1 MKDKLD
7 ILFNLLKNK
16 DKGSYSYHNDIYE
29 AFLEK
34 IASNREAFFFL
45 YDSMPNDVKP
55 NLLTCSQNFRK
66 TFLNIIETGD
76 EKTFNSYFF
85 SGMHEFFDLEKIRE
99 LHFKLPNNEKLKE
112 YFKSKDNPQKIDE
125 IVASLS
131 LLWQND
137 SEHFQEMLEKYK
149 PKLEKLAK
157 INRANSRAA
166 EYFAYWGR
174 LIIEKHGFDYF
185 IDFCKEIKLEPISFC
200 FNTNQNLG
208 YELKN
213 MNQEQL
219 EFFLNYGQNLVDLN
233 YHRFNH
239 SFNAIEAVCKY
250 DQLFQS
256 LIDISKNNNN
266 ENLVKFCTIWDTQ
279 QNYIREILARFL
291 YKSDYEN
298 YSVDYLSKKILESSF
313 EEKSG
318 YSYSMKIYKSDFQ
331 RVIEWGKIAAL
342 EAELP
347 KNEGNQKRKINKL

>member
-16 DKGSYSYHNDIYE
+16 DKGSYSYNNDIYE
-29 AFLEK
+29 ALLEK
-34 IASNREAFFFL
+34 IANNRDAFFFL

-55 NLLTCSQNFRK
+55 NLLTCSQSFRK
-66 TFLNIIETGD
+66 TFLNIIETED

-99 LHFKLPNNEKLKE
+99 LHFKFPDNEKLKE

-137 SEHFQEMLEKYK
+137 SEHFQDMLEKYK

-174 LIIEKHGFDYF
+174 LIIEKHSLDYF
-185 IDFCKEIKLEPISFC
+185 IDFCKEIKLEPVSFC
-200 FNTNQNLG
+200 FNTNQHLG
-208 YELKN
+208 YDLKN
-213 MNQEQL
+213 MKQEVL
-219 EFFLNYGQNLVDLN
+219 EFFINYGQNLVDLN
-233 YHRFNH
+233 YPRFNH
-239 SFNAIEAVCKY
+239 SFNAIEAVCRY
-250 DQLFQS
+250 GDLFHS
-256 LIDISKNNNN
+256 LIEISKEHNH
-266 ENLVKFCTIWDTQ
+266 ENLIKFSTIWDTQ
-279 QNYIREILARFL
+279 QNYIKEILARLL
-291 YKSDYEN
+291 YKRDYEN
-298 YSVDYLSKKILESSF
+298 YSVDYLSKKILEASF

-331 RVIEWGKIAAL
+331 RVIEWGKIATL